1 VTKATLVLGA
11 APRVVVPIARSL
23 QRLGVPCIVGTF
35 SEKNSALGSNAV
47 RRSVRLPHPDNGA
60 ALLSALT
67 SLIDEENIDTIFPGS
82 DLAITAIGDHYERL
96 SELVYPGCPSPD
108 VCAAVLEKR
117 RTFDAARTCGIEMP
131 ASYRAPTLGDLD
143 ALRAEIRF
151 PVIVKRSSAAIAGG
165 FKIRHYFSFE
175 ALRAEYLS
183 DPTFGAQTILQQYDG
198 GEGIGLALIVQH
210 GRVLAPFQYRSRREL
225 PTTGGVSCVVEADEL
240 DAGLLERSAAMLNA
254 IGWRGVAM
262 VEYMRDRATGRCRLL
277 EVNGRY
283 WGCLALAMQSGHDYP
298 AYEWRIAHGLD
309 PGIAAAYRVG
319 TRSRWSGGVIRRL
332 GGLGGEAHSRLVGTS
347 RLQEVIGAVSDFG
360 PRTRSALWSWR
371 DPVPAF
377 WDVAA
382 ALEGLVR
389 DLSESLARFVLRRR
403 GPVIVAQTP
412 SASVIN

>member
-1 VTKATLVLGA
+1 MKKATLILGA

-23 QRLGVPCIVGTF
+23 QKIGVSCIVGTF

-47 RRSVRLPHPDNGA
+47 RRSARLPHPDNRA

-82 DLAITAIGDHYERL
+82 DLAMIGVGDHYDRL
-96 SELVYPGCPSPD
+96 AELVYPGCPPPD

-117 RTFDAARTCGIEMP
+117 RTFEAARTCGIEMP
-131 ASYRAPTLGDLD
+131 ASYRAPTLADLD

-165 FKIRHYFSFE
+165 FKIRHYFSFDE
-175 ALRAEYLS
+175 LRAEYVS
-183 DPTFGAQTILQQYDG
+183 DPIFGAQTILQQYDG
-198 GEGIGLALIVQH
+198 GEGIGLAMIVQR

-225 PTTGGVSCVVEADEL
+225 PSTGGVSCVVEADEL
-240 DAGLLERSAAMLNA
+240 DGELLERTAALLTA
-254 IGWRGVAM
+254 LRWSGVAM
-262 VEYMRDRATGRCRLL
+262 VEYIRDRATGRCRLL

-283 WGCLALAMQSGHDYP
+283 WGCLALAIQSGHDYP
-298 AYEWRIAHGLD
+298 AYEWRIAHGLE

-332 GGLGGEAHSRLVGTS
+332 GGLGGETHTRLVGTT
-347 RLQEVIGAVSDFG
+347 RVQEVFETVSDFA

-371 DPVPAF
+371 DPVPAI

-382 ALEGLVR
+382 ALEGLAR
-389 DLSESLARFVLRRR
+389 DLSESLARFVWRRR
-403 GPVIVAQTP
+403 ASIVAAQIP
-412 SASVIN
+412 RESVSS